1 MKKVSIII
9 PCFNH
14 AEFLAETLNSVLS
27 QTYKNWECIVVNDGS
42 TDNTEEIVSNY
53 CRKDERI
60 KYVSQRNMGV
70 SAARN
75 RGIQESDGYFILP
88 LDGDDIIDSTY
99 IEKAACYF
107 EENPQTTLVYCKA
120 DFFGAENGPW
130 NLPEYDY
137 ESFIWS
143 NCIFSSA
150 IYKRTDYNSTHGYN
164 TNMVKG
170 LEDWDF
176 LLSLLNKN
184 SLVYRIDEIL
194 FHYRI
199 KTQSRTINAN
209 KNFDFL
215 LRQIVLNH
223 QDIYSPYTCD
233 IIQMHNEMEQAK
245 ETIKRLENSHAY
257 RFGCFFLK
265 PKYWWKNMFRKK

>member
-1 MKKVSIII
+1 MKKISIII

-99 IEKAACYF
+99 IEKAVCYF

-120 DFFGAENGPW
+120 DFSEQKTVPGICQNMTMNLSSGAIVFSHLLFIKEPIITAPTDITPTWSKDLKTGIFCFHCSIRIV
-130 NLPEYDY
+130 
-137 ESFIWS
+137 SFIE
-143 NCIFSSA
+143 
-150 IYKRTDYNSTHGYN
+150 ST
-164 TNMVKG
+164 
-170 LEDWDF
+170 
-176 LLSLLNKN
+176 
-184 SLVYRIDEIL
+184 
-194 FHYRI
+194 
-199 KTQSRTINAN
+199 
-209 KNFDFL
+209 
-215 LRQIVLNH
+215 
-223 QDIYSPYTCD
+223 
-233 IIQMHNEMEQAK
+233 
-245 ETIKRLENSHAY
+245 
-257 RFGCFFLK
+257 RFCSITE
-265 PKYWWKNMFRKK
+265 